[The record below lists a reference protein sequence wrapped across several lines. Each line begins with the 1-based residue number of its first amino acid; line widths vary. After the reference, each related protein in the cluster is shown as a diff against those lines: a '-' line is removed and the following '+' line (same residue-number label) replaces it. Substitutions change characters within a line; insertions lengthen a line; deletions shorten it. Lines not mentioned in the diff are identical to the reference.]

1 MLIQSI
7 TVIVVA
13 FVVSWLTT
21 KGLIPLLLKRGLIDI
36 PNGRSSHQVPTPR
49 GGGIGII
56 AGISAGLFTA
66 WLLEIPLI
74 SFELMIG
81 AAIIAGVGFV
91 DDRMG
96 GLRASLRFVLQ
107 SVAAG
112 IVVYRFGGLTW
123 LPLPEP
129 FNVSLGFLAI
139 PMALLWILVVTN
151 IYNFLDGIDGFA
163 AVQGASVGLAIAF
176 LGDGVFTSIGFAVAG
191 ACTGFALHNW
201 HPAKVFMGDVGSGTL
216 GFLLAALPFQ
226 LSPGSRSTIVMAIVI
241 FLWFFLSDGVFTIA
255 RRLIYREKIWTP
267 HRTHLYQRLVKTG
280 LRHDQVVL
288 KVIGGTLLLSV
299 MATTSARLGDASAW
313 WIVIGAALISFLLYC
328 RWTWVR
334 EKLVKGNA

>member
-1 MLIQSI
+1 MLIQSAI
-7 TVIVVA
+7 VIVVA
-13 FVVSWLTT
+13 FVVSWVTT
-21 KGLIPLLLKRGLIDI
+21 KALIPLLLRRGLIDV
-36 PNGRSSHQVPTPR
+36 PNGRSSHQTPTPR

-81 AAIIAGVGFV
+81 AGIIAVVGFV

-96 GLRASLRFVLQ
+96 GLRASLRFLLQ
-107 SVAAG
+107 IIAAVA
-112 IVVYRFGGLTW
+112 VVYRSGGLTS

-129 FNVSLGFLAI
+129 FNVSLGFLAV
-139 PMALLWILVVTN
+139 PMALLWILAVTN

-163 AVQGASVGLAIAF
+163 AIQGAVVGLAIAF
-176 LGDGVFTSIGFAVAG
+176 LGDGVLTSIGLVVAG
-191 ACTGFALHNW
+191 ACAGFALHNW
-201 HPAKVFMGDVGSGTL
+201 HPAKVFMGDVGSATL

-226 LSPGSRSTIVMAIVI
+226 LAPASRGTVVMALAI

-255 RRLIYREKIWTP
+255 RRLIYGEKIWTP
-267 HRTHLYQRLVKTG
+267 HRTHLYQRLVRTG

-288 KVIGGTLLLSV
+288 KVIAAALVLSI
-299 MATTSARLGDASAW
+299 MATMSVRLGEPGAW
-313 WIVIGAALISFLLYC
+313 WIVIGAAVVSFLFYC

-334 EKLVKGNA
+334 ERLVKGNA